1 MITIED
7 ILETNRM
14 ITENKLDV
22 RTITMGISLR
32 DCAHP
37 NLHEFCRNIY
47 DKITKS
53 AEFLVKTG
61 EDIEAEYGV
70 PIINKRIS
78 VTPVAIAA
86 ESCKTE
92 SFVPVAETLDKAAKE
107 VGVNFIGGFS
117 ALVEKGYTQGDRIL
131 IESIPQ
137 ALAATDL
144 VCSSVNLA
152 SALRGSTVNPIKL
165 STLNLTVTLT

>member
-1 MITIED
+1 MITIDD

-37 NLHEFCRNIY
+37 NIDKFCQNVY

-61 EDIEAEYGV
+61 EDIEAEYGI
-70 PIINKRIS
+70 PIIHKRIS
-78 VTPVAIAA
+78 VTPIAIAA
-86 ESCKTE
+86 DACETDTY
-92 SFVPVAETLDKAAKE
+92 VPVAETVKLTGRSTPERLSFKPVDASTNSGAETRRRCRRAARSSSNRRLSAPMPFCVSYMPRLD
-107 VGVNFIGGFS
+107 V
-117 ALVEKGYTQGDRIL
+117 
-131 IESIPQ
+131 
-137 ALAATDL
+137 
-144 VCSSVNLA
+144 
-152 SALRGSTVNPIKL
+152 
-165 STLNLTVTLT
+165 

>member
-1 MITIED
+1 MITIDD

-37 NLHEFCRNIY
+37 NIDKFCQNVY

-61 EDIEAEYGV
+61 EDIETEYGI
-70 PIINKRIS
+70 PIIHKRVS
-78 VTPVAIAA
+78 VTPIAIAA
-86 ESCKTE
+86 DACKTD
-92 SFVPVAETLDKAAKE
+92 SYVPVAEAMDRAAKE
-107 VGVNFIGGFS
+107 IGINIFQGKGPGCP
-117 ALVEKGYTQGDRIL
+117 VERPRRCPATGMTVMPDG
-131 IESIPQ
+131 PQ
-137 ALAATDL
+137 PGADAP
-144 VCSSVNLA
+144 A
-152 SALRGSTVNPIKL
+152 SE
-165 STLNLTVTLT
+165 